1 MEDGDSDFSLKTL
14 TYFEDGRWKDAGK
27 WGWKR
32 QVETHR
38 VGEGRQAV
46 SALIVG
52 GEMTVMTILTS
63 YPSPYM
69 K

>member
-1 MEDGDSDFSLKTL
+1 MQVNGLE
-14 TYFEDGRWKDAGK
+14 EAG
-27 WGWKR
+27 G
-32 QVETHR
+32 THR

-46 SALIVG
+46 SARTVG